1 MLIVAVVE
9 GLSITAFLTV
19 RYNLEVTLVIRN
31 LLLYDVSSFTSALSA
46 SWIDWDFNLTAPKPT
61 SYIFLYV
68 CGAVRM
74 CVS

>member
-31 LLLYDVSSFTSALSA
+31 LLLYDVSSFTSALFA
-46 SWIDWDFNLTAPKPT
+46 SCIDWIST
-61 SYIFLYV
+61 
-68 CGAVRM
+68 
-74 CVS
+74 